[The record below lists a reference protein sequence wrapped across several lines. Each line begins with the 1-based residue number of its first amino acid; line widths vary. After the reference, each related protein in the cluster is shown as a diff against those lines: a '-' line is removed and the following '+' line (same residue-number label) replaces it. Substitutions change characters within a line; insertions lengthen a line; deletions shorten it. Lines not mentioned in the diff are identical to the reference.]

1 MSRPGPAALPLDA
14 INRPVGRSL
23 TEKHAMAFIEIKNLF
38 KHFKKVVAIDHI
50 DLEVKEGEMLTLLG
64 PSGCGK
70 TTTLRC
76 IAGLEKPDEGDI
88 VIDGKSMLAAGFV
101 PPSKRGIGMVFQNY
115 AVWPHMKVFNNVVYG
130 MKLQGVAKQ
139 EIAERA
145 RQVLELVGLKG
156 LEDRYPAQLSG
167 GQQQRVAL
175 GRALV
180 RNPKVMLLDE
190 PLSNL
195 DAKLREKMR
204 FEIKS
209 LVRRMG
215 ITSVYVTHDQAE
227 AMVISDRI
235 AVMESGQVV
244 QVGTPEDIYRKPANR
259 FVADFIGTMNF
270 IPGEIVEVEA
280 ESERAV
286 VRTEFNADMLCT
298 ATDIRSASPGQK
310 VNASI
315 RPEDVEV
322 FTEPPSNRQNLF
334 KGTIAHKAYLG
345 NFLYFFVNINN
356 TMIRAQVPHYLP
368 QEEGQ
373 ELYLFLN
380 PEKSMLLF

>member
-1 MSRPGPAALPLDA
+1 
-14 INRPVGRSL
+14 
-23 TEKHAMAFIEIKNLF
+23 MAFIEIKNLF
-38 KHFKKVVAIDHI
+38 KRFKNVVAINRI
-50 DLEVKEGEMLTLLG
+50 QLEVQKGEMLTLLG

-76 IAGLEKPDEGDI
+76 IAGLEKPEEGDI
-88 VIDGKSMLAAGFV
+88 VIDGKAMLSQGFV

-115 AVWPHMKVFNNVVYG
+115 AVWPHMKVFNNIVYG
-130 MKLQGVAKQ
+130 LKIERISRQK
-139 EIAERA
+139 IKERA
-145 RQVLELVGLKG
+145 QQVVSLVGLKG

-175 GRALV
+175 ARALV
-180 RNPKVMLLDE
+180 SNPKVLLLDE

-195 DAKLREKMR
+195 DAKLREELR

-215 ITSVYVTHDQAE
+215 ITAVYVTHDQAE

-235 AVMESGQVV
+235 AVMNSGNIV
-244 QVGTPEDIYRKPANR
+244 QIGTPQEIYKNPVNK

-270 IPGEIVEVEA
+270 ISGKVVEVLPDTQTVYV
-280 ESERAV
+280 STGFSDRMVCMTPDSTV
-286 VRTEFNADMLCT
+286 V
-298 ATDIRSASPGQK
+298 SPGAQ
-310 VNASI
+310 VYASI
-315 RPEDVEV
+315 RPEDVQV
-322 FTEPPSNRQNLF
+322 FTEPLQDRDNVF

-345 NFLYFFVNINN
+345 NFLFFFVKVNE
-356 TMIRAQVPHYLP
+356 TMIRVQVAHHLP

-373 ELYLFLN
+373 ELYIFLD
-380 PEKSMLLF
+380 PQKCMILS

>member
-1 MSRPGPAALPLDA
+1 
-14 INRPVGRSL
+14 
-23 TEKHAMAFIEIKNLF
+23 MAFIEIQNLF
-38 KHFKKVVAIDHI
+38 KRFKDVVAINRI
-50 DLEVKEGEMLTLLG
+50 QLEVNQGELLTLLG

-76 IAGLEKPDEGDI
+76 IAGLEKPEEGDI
-88 VIDGKSMLAAGFV
+88 VIDGQSMLSEGFV
-101 PPSKRGIGMVFQNY
+101 QPSKRGIGMVFQNY
-115 AVWPHMKVFNNVVYG
+115 AVWPHMKVFNNIVYG
-130 MKLQGVAKQ
+130 LKLQKLSRQSIQ
-139 EIAERA
+139 EKA
-145 RQVLELVGLKG
+145 QKVLELVGLEG

-175 GRALV
+175 ARALV
-180 RNPKVMLLDE
+180 TNPKLLLLDE

-195 DAKLREKMR
+195 DAKLREELR

-235 AVMESGQVV
+235 AVMDSGNVV
-244 QVGTPEDIYRKPANR
+244 QIGTPNEIYEKPANK

-270 IPGEIVEVEA
+270 ISGEIVQALQETDA
-280 ESERAV
+280 IY
-286 VRTEFNADMLCT
+286 VRTEIGEKMLCKM
-298 ATDIRSASPGQK
+298 PGEKEILPGEK
-310 VNASI
+310 VYASI

-322 FTEPPSNRQNLF
+322 FTDPPQTGENLF
-334 KGTIAHKAYLG
+334 RGTIAHKAYLG
-345 NFLYFFVNINN
+345 NFLFFFVNIND
-356 TMIRAQVPHYLP
+356 TMIRVQVPHHMP
-368 QEEGQ
+368 QEEGE

-380 PEKSMLLF
+380 PEKCMILS

>member
-1 MSRPGPAALPLDA
+1 
-14 INRPVGRSL
+14 
-23 TEKHAMAFIEIKNLF
+23 MAFIEIQNLF
-38 KHFKKVVAIDHI
+38 KRFKNVVAVNHI
-50 DLEVKEGEMLTLLG
+50 QLEVNKGEMLTLLG

-76 IAGLEKPDEGDI
+76 IAGLEKPEEGDI
-88 VIDGKSMLAAGFV
+88 VIDGKPMLSEGFV
-101 PPSKRGIGMVFQNY
+101 QPSKRGIGMVFQNY
-115 AVWPHMKVFNNVVYG
+115 AVWPHMKVFNNIVYG
-130 MKLQGVAKQ
+130 LKLQKISRQSIQ
-139 EIAERA
+139 EKAQE
-145 RQVLELVGLKG
+145 VLELVGLDG
-156 LEDRYPAQLSG
+156 LEERYPAQLSG

-175 GRALV
+175 ARALV
-180 RNPKVMLLDE
+180 RNPKVLLLDE

-235 AVMESGQVV
+235 AVMDSGNVV
-244 QVGTPEDIYRKPANR
+244 QIGTAQEIYKEPANR

-270 IPGEIVEVEA
+270 MSGEVVQ
-280 ESERAV
+280 V
-286 VRTEFNADMLCT
+286 LPDTDTVYVRTEFSEKMLCKT
-298 ATDIRSASPGQK
+298 SGIAATTPGEK
-310 VNASI
+310 VYASI

-322 FTEPPSNRQNLF
+322 FSEPPQSSENLF
-334 KGTIAHKAYLG
+334 KGTIVHKAYLG
-345 NFLYFFVNINN
+345 NFLFFFVNINE
-356 TMIRAQVPHYLP
+356 TMIRVQVPHHLP
-368 QEEGQ
+368 QEEGE

-380 PEKSMLLF
+380 PQKCTILF

>member
-1 MSRPGPAALPLDA
+1 
-14 INRPVGRSL
+14 
-23 TEKHAMAFIEIKNLF
+23 MAFIEIRNLF
-38 KHFKKVVAIDHI
+38 KRFKKVVAVNHI
-50 DLEVKEGEMLTLLG
+50 ELEVNEGEMLTLLG

-76 IAGLEKPDEGDI
+76 IAGLEKPEEGDI
-88 VIDGKSMLAAGFV
+88 IIDSKPMLSQGFV
-101 PPSKRGIGMVFQNY
+101 EPSKRGIGMVFQNY
-115 AVWPHMKVFNNVVYG
+115 AVWPHMKVYKNIVYG
-130 MKLQGVAKQ
+130 LRIQRVAKQ
-139 EIAERA
+139 NIKERA
-145 RQVLELVGLKG
+145 RQVLELVGLSG
-156 LEDRYPAQLSG
+156 LEERYPVQLSG

-175 GRALV
+175 ARALV
-180 RNPKVMLLDE
+180 GNPKVLLLDE

-195 DAKLREKMR
+195 DAKLREELR

-235 AVMESGQVV
+235 AVMDSGNVV
-244 QVGTPEDIYRKPANR
+244 QIGTPQEIYDKPANR

-270 IPGEIVEVEA
+270 MPSEVI
-280 ESERAV
+280 RVRQDTDAV
-286 VRTEFNADMLCT
+286 YVRTEFSDKMLCETPST
-298 ATDIRSASPGQK
+298 AATTPGKK
-310 VNASI
+310 VYASI

-322 FTEPPSNRQNLF
+322 FSEPPQDKENLF

-345 NFLYFFVNINN
+345 NFLYFFVNVNG
-356 TMIRAQVPHYLP
+356 TMIRVQVPHHLP

-373 ELYLFLN
+373 ELYLYLN
-380 PEKSMLLF
+380 PKKCMILF

>member
-1 MSRPGPAALPLDA
+1 MAL
-14 INRPVGRSL
+14 
-23 TEKHAMAFIEIKNLF
+23 IEIRNLLKRFKN
-38 KHFKKVVAIDHI
+38 VVAVNHI
-50 DLEVKEGEMLTLLG
+50 QLDVNEGEILTLLG

-76 IAGLEKPDEGDI
+76 IAGLEKPEEGDI
-88 VIDGKSMLAAGFV
+88 VIDGKPMLSDGFV

-115 AVWPHMKVFNNVVYG
+115 AVWPHMKVFSNIVYG
-130 MKLQGVAKQ
+130 LKLQGIPRQ
-139 EIAERA
+139 SIQERA
-145 RQVLELVGLKG
+145 QQVLELVGLTG
-156 LEDRYPAQLSG
+156 LEERYPAQLSG

-175 GRALV
+175 ARALV
-180 RNPKVMLLDE
+180 RNPKVLLLDE

-204 FEIKS
+204 FEIKG

-235 AVMESGQVV
+235 AIMDSGDVV
-244 QVGTPEDIYRKPANR
+244 QIGTPNEIYETPANR

-270 IPGEIVEVEA
+270 MPGEVVQLLPDTETVY
-280 ESERAV
+280 
-286 VRTEFNADMLCT
+286 VRTEFSEKLQCKTPDVT
-298 ATDIRSASPGQK
+298 ATTPGKK
-310 VNASI
+310 VHASI

-322 FTEPPSNRQNLF
+322 FSEPPQARENLF
-334 KGTIAHKAYLG
+334 KGTIVHKAYLG
-345 NFLYFFVNINN
+345 NFLYFFVDVGG
-356 TMIRAQVPHYLP
+356 TMIRVQVPYHLP

-380 PEKSMLLF
+380 PEKCIVLF

>member
-1 MSRPGPAALPLDA
+1 
-14 INRPVGRSL
+14 
-23 TEKHAMAFIEIKNLF
+23 MAFIEIQKLF
-38 KHFKKVVAIDHI
+38 KRFKEVVAVNHI
-50 DLEVKEGEMLTLLG
+50 QLEVNQGEMLTLLG

-76 IAGLEKPDEGDI
+76 IAGLEKPDDGDI
-88 VIDGKSMLAAGFV
+88 VIDGKPMLSQGFV
-101 PPSKRGIGMVFQNY
+101 QPSKRGIGMVFQNY
-115 AVWPHMKVFNNVVYG
+115 AVWPHMKVYNNIVYG
-130 MKLQGVAKQ
+130 LKLQK
-139 EIAERA
+139 IPKKNIKERA
-145 RQVLELVGLKG
+145 QQVLELVGLDG

-175 GRALV
+175 ARALV
-180 RNPKVMLLDE
+180 GNPKVLLLDE

-195 DAKLREKMR
+195 DAKLREELR

-227 AMVISDRI
+227 AMVISDRV
-235 AVMESGQVV
+235 AVMESGNVV
-244 QVGTPEDIYRKPANR
+244 QIGTPQDIYKKPANR

-270 IPGEIVEVEA
+270 ISGNVIDVIQDKNSA
-280 ESERAV
+280 Y
-286 VRTEFNADMLCT
+286 VRTEFSDKLLC
-298 ATDIRSASPGQK
+298 K
-310 VNASI
+310 VSGNSTISLGENVYASI

-322 FTEPPSNRQNLF
+322 FTEPPQTKENLF
-334 KGTIAHKAYLG
+334 KGTLAHRAYLG
-345 NFLYFFVNINN
+345 NFLYFFVSVND
-356 TMIRAQVPHYLP
+356 TMIRVQVPHHLP

-380 PEKSMLLF
+380 PQKCMLLI